1 MISKSLGCNRKWEKE
16 LEVSEENSLQ
26 TRVVAVFVD
35 FIYKGQGNMI
45 NVKVW
50 EGKNLILFHQSV
62 CE

>member
-1 MISKSLGCNRKWEKE
+1 MKGTHFR
-16 LEVSEENSLQ
+16 Q
-26 TRVVAVFVD
+26 GFVAVFVD